1 MSWDPAVMAFF
12 GYAMPKIEVN
22 LERKYLSRDVQS
34 LIASQSTV

>member
-22 LERKYLSRDVQS
+22 LERKYLSRDV
-34 LIASQSTV
+34 